1 MTKSGEPPDRYCG
14 APEPP
19 SDTAAEGMAWA
30 KQLAQRY
37 LPNDV
42 RLCAIIAF
50 GENNASMDAVTG
62 GTINSADRRGNPGN
76 DTGCGAARQ
85 GRRRSCIAP
94 SAKPR

>member
-50 GENNASMDAVTG
+50 GENNASLWT
-62 GTINSADRRGNPGN
+62 RLQ
-76 DTGCGAARQ
+76 AARL
-85 GRRRSCIAP
+85 IAQIAGAIP
-94 SAKPR
+94 ETIPDAAQPDGDGSAHA